1 MVSEMEA
8 DSLRLSI
15 VIYYIRLSQIPYAH
29 THVYAS
35 LIAIRPCRGENEFI
49 LQVMHNEP
57 QLRCGWP
64 FNSTQ
69 VIYQKGLHILHESSI
84 NLPSQVVSS
93 LEEERLLLLCFF
105 YFLFFFCF
113 WGGNCI
119 KRRLFKYRHKYIW

>member
-1 MVSEMEA
+1 MH
-8 DSLRLSI
+8 I
-15 VIYYIRLSQIPYAH
+15 H

-35 LIAIRPCRGENEFI
+35 LIAIRPRWGENEFI

-84 NLPSQVVSS
+84 NLPSQIVSS
-93 LEEERLLLLCFF
+93 LEEERLLFF
-105 YFLFFFCF
+105 FLFFF
-113 WGGNCI
+113 WGEIALNAVYSSTDISTYGNWVVHY
-119 KRRLFKYRHKYIW
+119 RYVFRLVIYILN